1 MSTKDGILFPPR
13 ILFLVHQGIDIE
25 LLHIDKTMY
34 IGIGDFDP
42 KVFPYGRD
50 FELVFENLSL
60 GSEPFFI
67 WFGQRN
73 LVFVCGLLLVLC
85 VALQLGICELLV
97 YWFYESFFKVLL
109 PGLELES
116 S

>member
-42 KVFPYGRD
+42 KVFPYERD
-50 FELVFENLSL
+50 FELVCENLSL

-73 LVFVCGLLLVLC
+73 LVFVCGLLLVFMC
-85 VALQLGICELLV
+85 GIAAWYL
-97 YWFYESFFKVLL
+97 
-109 PGLELES
+109 
-116 S
+116 